1 MLVYGKQIFH
11 YVLKHHPQRIK
22 KVYLLKEIDQKLFT
36 KLKNLGAEIVKV
48 DNKRAQALARGGN
61 HQGLLMEIEDLEFL
75 PLSEL
80 KTGKFLV
87 LLYGVT
93 DVGNIGSI
101 VRTSY
106 ALGVDGVV
114 VSGIRNLKLEGV
126 VRTSSGAALDMP
138 MALVPNVYDLIKEL
152 KDVGFLIYGADMSG
166 EDVRKIRFEGKRAL
180 LLGSE
185 GEGIPAKTLQKCDR
199 SVAIKM
205 VRPFDSLNVSAAA
218 AIFVDRMRDE

>member
-1 MLVYGKQIFH
+1 MLVYGKQIFY
-11 YVLKHHPQRIK
+11 YVLEHHPERIK
-22 KVYLLKEIDQKLFT
+22 KVYLLKNVDQKLFT
-36 KLKNLGAEIVKV
+36 KLKNLGAEIVRV
-48 DNKRAQALARGGN
+48 DNKKAQALARGGN
-61 HQGLLMEIEDLEFL
+61 HQGFLIEIEDLAFT
-75 PLSEL
+75 PLSDL

-101 VRTSY
+101 VRTAY
-106 ALGVDGVV
+106 ALGVDGIV
-114 VSGIRNLKLEGV
+114 VSGIRSLKLEGV

-138 MALVPNVYDLIKEL
+138 MALVPNIYDLLKEL
-152 KDVGFLIYGADMSG
+152 KDVGFRIYGADMEG
-166 EDVRKIRFEGKRAL
+166 EDVRKLHFEGKRAL

-185 GEGIPAKTLQKCDR
+185 GEGIPAKALQKCDKT
-199 SVAIKM
+199 VAIKM

>member
-11 YVLKHHPQRIK
+11 YVLERHPQRIK

-36 KLKNLGAEIVKV
+36 KLKKLGIEIVKV
-48 DNKRAQALARGGN
+48 DNKKAQALARGGN
-61 HQGLLMEIEDLEFL
+61 HQGFLMEIEDLEFL

-138 MALVPNVYDLIKEL
+138 MALVPNIYDLIKEL
-152 KDVGFLIYGADMSG
+152 KDAGFLIYGADMSG

-185 GEGIPAKTLQKCDR
+185 GEGIPKKALQKCDR

-205 VRPFDSLNVSAAA
+205 ARPFDSLNVSAAG